1 MALKHLP
8 LKEKVKISA
17 ASNNFL
23 FSNGFWATCEGHL
36 WFNQWIL
43 LTCVSY
49 GKESRAQ
56 EIYGYFSFPECCL
69 PGASRV
75 QEETPSL
82 LQANGGLALPV
93 LSSYFETKKER
104 AVTAL
109 SSYWINGLHRGAWP
123 TFIWQRGSR
132 GKPKQCRFGPVFT
145 REIACL
151 CLGEG
156 TEDTCFSSLACLTIW
171 IFICRFNCFQFSIKK
186 SKPLFLIHTCFLQ
199 RGRHTQLPEG
209 GHKLHISPL
218 YNNQPAKYHT
228 MPALEQKHIC
238 SHRGDLAAQAWTRSI
253 SQQLGAVPPPSGRYT
268 QAACMGSI
276 AMTTN
281 LNVRARARPH
291 CWVQMS
297 ICRPTSGLKLFVS
310 DYINAEKKS
319 SHNLSM
325 PAE

>member
-1 MALKHLP
+1 MQ
-8 LKEKVKISA
+8 I
-17 ASNNFL
+17 
-23 FSNGFWATCEGHL
+23 W
-36 WFNQWIL
+36 
-43 LTCVSY
+43 
-49 GKESRAQ
+49 
-56 EIYGYFSFPECCL
+56 
-69 PGASRV
+69 
-75 QEETPSL
+75 PSVH
-82 LQANGGLALPV
+82 QGN
-93 LSSYFETKKER
+93 
-104 AVTAL
+104 
-109 SSYWINGLHRGAWP
+109 
-123 TFIWQRGSR
+123 
-132 GKPKQCRFGPVFT
+132 
-145 REIACL
+145 CL

-156 TEDTCFSSLACLTIW
+156 TKDTCFNSLACLTIW

-186 SKPLFLIHTCFLQ
+186 SKPLFLIQTCFLQ

-297 ICRPTSGLKLFVS
+297 VCRPLLISSCLCLTTSMLKKNPVTTYQCQQNSTKTSCNSLRSAQEHWHEAGSLWLMQSARGCLSFQRFRGIISNHLGNLVQC
-310 DYINAEKKS
+310 EKLLLARS
-319 SHNLSM
+319 CSITAAFIYPTCTQMCNN
-325 PAE
+325 P